1 MVVPEQPLLRLRW
14 TSLTHAAVMLYNG
27 EKCVTWY
34 DNVSFA
40 EDVFRSN
47 IRLTLE
53 NISTLPV
60 NFLSLSF
67 EDSTVTSAQEAMAEG
82 QLGVSEMYEI
92 EHDLI
97 HQRAFSWNGEKEIK
111 VINPGQKIV
120 VSVACFGK
128 ARW

>member
-1 MVVPEQPLLRLRW
+1 
-14 TSLTHAAVMLYNG
+14 MLYNG

-40 EDVFRSN
+40 EDVFRST

-92 EHDLI
+92 EYDLI